1 MLVFNVVLCFML
13 IIKTLWCRIWLQR
26 VWRLNWVTVAGRKLW
41 QAKDRI
47 CTIRSSRRRSTG
59 RGSPGWLLPPTCRS
73 EGSNPGRGLQY
84 QHVSTYDS
92 PFQQRW
98 TQSAINAHHP
108 AASPWHSKPSG
119 RAGRRHCNLRR
130 PVPFCDLIS
139 NGLSRF
145 RGSRTLLG
153 SLDCSRR
160 WQALVRIRFERNR
173 RQVLQWLL
181 RASFRLRA
189 PIADSLPRIC

>member
-1 MLVFNVVLCFML
+1 MLVFNVVLCFV
-13 IIKTLWCRIWLQR
+13 KTLWCRIWLQR

-47 CTIRSSRRRSTG
+47 CTIRSSRHRSTG
-59 RGSPGWLLPPTCRS
+59 RVSPGWLLPPTCRS
-73 EGSNPGRGLQY
+73 EGSKRGRGSQC

-92 PFQQRW
+92 PSQLLRKR
-98 TQSAINAHHP
+98 SAINAHRP

-119 RAGRRHCNLRR
+119 RAGSLHCSLRQ

-153 SLDCSRR
+153 RLDCSGR
-160 WQALVRIRFERNR
+160 WRVLVLTRFEQNR
-173 RQVLQWLL
+173 RQALRWLL